1 MKILCIGA
9 GSMGRRR
16 LRDLTYLAPG
26 DVILCEKSPD
36 RCKQVA
42 SAFGV
47 PAYTDLDEAFA
58 QKPDVVSIST
68 PPAFH
73 EDPLKRAM
81 EQGTH
86 VFAEVPFVLNLE
98 KMREIAR
105 DAGSYPKVQP
115 PVTPSACIRRSGS
128 FATWSVRALSES
140 RC

>member
-26 DVILCEKSPD
+26 NVILCEKSLE

-42 SAFGV
+42 AAFGV

-58 QKPDVVSIST
+58 QQPDVVSIST

-73 EDPLKRAM
+73 EDPVQRAM
-81 EQGTH
+81 RAQTH
-86 VFAEVPFVLNLE
+86 IFSEVPFVLNLE
-98 KMREIAR
+98 TMRQI
-105 DAGSYPKVQP
+105 V
-115 PVTPSACIRRSGS
+115 
-128 FATWSVRALSES
+128 
-140 RC
+140 